1 MRTAPFHPWDSDEDQ
16 AKQIQRRLSKLVAL
30 HDGFTSVGL
39 VGGVS
44 IRPIDLTTV
53 RAAICI
59 LDVPSM
65 KTVDSATATAKPHF
79 RYMSGLRAFQ
89 AGPAVIAAFEK
100 LHARTDF
107 VIWDGHGI
115 AHPRRCGLA
124 SHPGVLLNIPSV
136 GVSEELLY
144 GECKLDT
151 FAEERG
157 SRVPVVDP
165 KTSLRSVPPFAR
177 ATMSVLFS
185 SAWAIASRSNQPYE
199 LFSNAHLATDSRNL
213 YAQRECCVNSFT
225 NSIPDAAEP
234 ALLRPPAI
242 RRLEIR
248 PETPVSGRIS
258 SGSKLVMRPLA
269 SRMKPC
275 SMPLESK

>member
-1 MRTAPFHPWDSDEDQ
+1 VRTAPFHPWDSDEDQ

-30 HDGFTSVGL
+30 HDGFTSGGL

-124 SHPGVLLNIPSV
+124 SHLGVLLNIPSV

-165 KTSLRSVPPFAR
+165 KDKLEIGAAVRTRNHVRSVFV
-177 ATMSVLFS
+177 SVGHRISLES
-185 SAWAIASRSNQPYE
+185 
-199 LFSNAHLATDSRNL
+199 
-213 YAQRECCVNSFT
+213 
-225 NSIPDAAEP
+225 
-234 ALLRPPAI
+234 AI
-242 RRLEIR
+242 RIVLECTPR
-248 PETPVSGRIS
+248 YRFPE
-258 SGSKLVMRPLA
+258 PLRA
-269 SRMKPC
+269 ARMLC
-275 SMPLESK
+275 EQLHQ